1 MRPAPDT
8 AVLRVRGATRGDLP
22 AIAALHAGARAAY
35 HRARHPGAPFDIPA
49 EQARWHDAWARVLD
63 RADAPALC
71 AERHGTVVGAAS
83 YLPHA
88 STARGESHRSG
99 TARPT
104 VALDQLH
111 VAPAHWG
118 TGVGGALHTA
128 CLRAWRT
135 AGFSRAVLDVLWH
148 NHRARAFYDRL
159 GWRPDPDRR
168 PAPDATHLTLA
179 LDLTGP
185 APAAPDAPDAPPPEP
200 PSSGR

>member
-1 MRPAPDT
+1 MCPAPETT
-8 AVLRVRGATRGDLP
+8 ALRVRGATHADLT

-35 HRARHPGAPFDIPA
+35 HRARHPGTPFDTPA

-63 RADAPALC
+63 RADTPALC
-71 AERHGTVVGAAS
+71 AEQHGTVVGAAA
-83 YLPHA
+83 YLPDA
-88 STARGESHRSG
+88 STARGNAPRTG

-104 VALDQLH
+104 VTLHQLH

-118 TGVGGALHTA
+118 TGVGRALHTA

-185 APAAPDAPDAPPPEP
+185 APDGPQRRPPDP